1 MVYFIGFCKILNEQS
16 SKKEYST
23 WVQGCSDFWSCAKLF
38 KDPEYNF
45 FYFQNI
51 VNSTMISFKFW
62 NCIIYGIFN
71 YSIFHVW

>member
-45 FYFQNI
+45 FYL
-51 VNSTMISFKFW
+51 
-62 NCIIYGIFN
+62 NCVY
-71 YSIFHVW
+71 